1 MAEMISFNGHLL
13 PRDGFGLSPHN
24 RSFRYGDGLFETIRV
39 EKGKVLWSDRHFK
52 RLTKGANL
60 LKLQLPS
67 GFDHERFDH
76 DILMVCRHNHD
87 EDTAIRVRFSL
98 FRNEGGYYTP
108 ELNTAT
114 FLIETNQLQA
124 RGYSLNSK
132 GVLIDVF
139 EDFYKPCHALS
150 NIKTSSALIYV
161 MAGLF
166 SKEKKL
172 GDCLIINDERL
183 LAEATSSNVFM
194 VSGQNIVTPSLD
206 QACVEGVMRSVIIEL
221 AAASGFFVEER
232 PIDPDELHD
241 ADEVFITN
249 TIKGIQ
255 WVVGFR
261 EKRYYNTT
269 AQKLIQALN
278 KKVEV

>member
-13 PRDGFGLSPHN
+13 PRDGFGLSPEN

-39 EKGKVLWSDRHFK
+39 ENGKVLWSDRHFK
-52 RLTKGANL
+52 RLTKGSDL

-67 GFDHERFDH
+67 GFDHERFVT
-76 DILMVCRHNHD
+76 DIMKVCRQNHD

-114 FLIETNQLQA
+114 FLIETSQLQA

-132 GVLIDVF
+132 GFLIDVF
-139 EDFYKPCHALS
+139 ENFYKPCHTLS

-166 SKEKKL
+166 LKENNL

-183 LAEATSSNVFM
+183 LAEATSSNVFL
-194 VSGQNIVTPSLD
+194 VSGQKIITPSLD
-206 QACVEGVMRSVIIEL
+206 QACVEGVMRSVIMDI
-221 AAASGFFVEER
+221 ASNLGFIVEER
-232 PIDPDELHD
+232 PVDPDELMH
-241 ADEVFITN
+241 ADEVFLSN

-255 WVVGFR
+255 WVAGFR
-261 EKRYYNTT
+261 EKRYFNKT
-269 AQKLIQALN
+269 AKILSEALN
-278 KKVEV
+278 RRIGK